1 MYCVSTLYYRLSVIT
16 LREDCACLPVG
27 IRFGQC
33 TIRLFSIDARR
44 FVMRC
49 IKDQVLVGAM
59 SYLISCLILMTRSF
73 MCSKCFR

>member
-44 FVMRC
+44 FVMRRLL
-49 IKDQVLVGAM
+49 DA
-59 SYLISCLILMTRSF
+59 F
-73 MCSKCFR
+73 